1 MDSVCRRLRAYAQTP
16 WIREDIIRENLA
28 WEQRSLEERKRR
40 YRRILEDM
48 TLMQDIFMRNA
59 FQDRACVEYLLQV
72 ILEKKDLK
80 VESHTIQ
87 ADYKNLYGHS
97 AFLDCVACDAQN
109 RRYNVEIQQ
118 EAFPSTISAARWRKL
133 GKSLGTKRT
142 SCM

>member
-1 MDSVCRRLRAYAQTP
+1 
-16 WIREDIIRENLA
+16 
-28 WEQRSLEERKRR
+28 
-40 YRRILEDM
+40 
-48 TLMQDIFMRNA
+48 MRNA

-118 EAFPSTISAARWRKL
+118 EAENRMQAFCADPLYGQQDNEGRHPQGDQQLPQLIQPVIDQGDAHAQEEDGEIGQKAQGDHDGKACLNAAV
-133 GKSLGTKRT
+133 
-142 SCM
+142 